1 MAHIPSD
8 PAPRRPDVPTAAQYA
23 GLGVTFGAAIVL
35 SVLLGSWVDKRLGTG
50 PWGVMLGVFLGFG
63 LSLAWIYRRLV
74 VAPRERGR
82 DRP

>member
-1 MAHIPSD
+1 MAQNPGN
-8 PAPRRPDVPTAAQYA
+8 PGPRRPDAPGAAQYA

-35 SVLLGSWVDKRLGTG
+35 SVLLGSWVDQRLGTS

-74 VAPRERGR
+74 VVPR
-82 DRP
+82 DRARRRP